1 LDTDNVPLAL
11 ILAASLPL
19 FFFFSLAQHSAD
31 TPGSV
36 FKSRASLRKA
46 EFVLRWC
53 RYACVI
59 AMAVSGLALAS
70 SFLSGGWWPVS
81 ILSLSLLVILLAVD
95 WTASYVVLRVPS
107 QADTICR
114 PLIRLLSGR
123 RQSGPAGNGHASN
136 GAEGLRDGQNEEF
149 PENQEPVITE
159 ADLDS
164 LDHRD
169 RAMLRSILRLDV
181 TTAREIMVPRLDM
194 VAVDIES
201 SLMHV
206 AQQMVEGGHSRL
218 PVFEESI
225 DHISGIVHSRE
236 VLAAM
241 AITDSE
247 QKLRNLVN
255 PAFFIPETKRL
266 DDLLEELQD
275 MGIQMAIVVDE
286 YGGTEGLLTM
296 EDLLEE
302 IVGEIE
308 DEFSR
313 TRESELIHLPD
324 GDVLVHAGVPTED
337 IEELFSTTI
346 DSDDVDT
353 VGGYVYQALGK
364 IPSTGDV
371 VETEHL
377 RIEVVSILGRRIRRL
392 RIGRIGV
399 DASTPSG

>member
-1 LDTDNVPLAL
+1 
-11 ILAASLPL
+11 
-19 FFFFSLAQHSAD
+19 
-31 TPGSV
+31 
-36 FKSRASLRKA
+36 
-46 EFVLRWC
+46 
-53 RYACVI
+53 
-59 AMAVSGLALAS
+59 
-70 SFLSGGWWPVS
+70 
-81 ILSLSLLVILLAVD
+81 
-95 WTASYVVLRVPS
+95 
-107 QADTICR
+107 
-114 PLIRLLSGR
+114 
-123 RQSGPAGNGHASN
+123 
-136 GAEGLRDGQNEEF
+136 
-149 PENQEPVITE
+149 
-159 ADLDS
+159 
-164 LDHRD
+164 
-169 RAMLRSILRLDV
+169 
-181 TTAREIMVPRLDM
+181 
-194 VAVDIES
+194 
-201 SLMHV
+201 MHV

-225 DHISGIVHSRE
+225 DHILGIVHSRE
-236 VLAAM
+236 ILAAM

-247 QKLRNLVN
+247 QSLRNLVN

-275 MGIQMAIVVDE
+275 MGVQMAIVVDE

-313 TRESELIHLPD
+313 TRESELIRLPD

-353 VGGYVYQALGK
+353 VGGYVYQVLGK

-377 RIEVVSILGRRIRRL
+377 RIEVVSILGRRIRKL

>member
-1 LDTDNVPLAL
+1 
-11 ILAASLPL
+11 
-19 FFFFSLAQHSAD
+19 
-31 TPGSV
+31 
-36 FKSRASLRKA
+36 
-46 EFVLRWC
+46 
-53 RYACVI
+53 
-59 AMAVSGLALAS
+59 MAVSGLALATG
-70 SFLSGGWWPVS
+70 FLSGVWWPVS
-81 ILSLSLLVILLAVD
+81 ILSLSLLVILPAID
-95 WTASYVVLRVPS
+95 WTASYVVLRISS
-107 QADTICR
+107 QADTICQ

-123 RQSGPAGNGHASN
+123 RQSSPAGNGHASN
-136 GAEGLRDGQNEEF
+136 GAEGLRDGQNEDF

-164 LDHRD
+164 LDRRD

-201 SLMHV
+201 SLKHV

-225 DHISGIVHSRE
+225 DHILGIVHSRE
-236 VLAAM
+236 ILAAM

-247 QKLRNLVN
+247 QSLRNLVN

-275 MGIQMAIVVDE
+275 MGVQMAIVVDE

-313 TRESELIHLPD
+313 TRESELIRLPD

-353 VGGYVYQALGK
+353 VGGYVYQVLGK

-377 RIEVVSILGRRIRRL
+377 RIEVVSILGRRIRKL

>member
-1 LDTDNVPLAL
+1 MDTDNVPLAL
-11 ILAASLPL
+11 ILALSLPL
-19 FFFFSLAQHSAD
+19 FFYFSLAQYSAD
-31 TPGSV
+31 ASASV
-36 FKSRASLRKA
+36 FRSRAPLRNA
-46 EFVLRWC
+46 AFILSWC
-53 RYACVI
+53 RYASII
-59 AMAVSGLALAS
+59 AMAGPVLAFAN
-70 SFLSGGWWPVS
+70 SFQSIVWWPVA
-81 ILSLSLLVILLAVD
+81 IFSLALLVVLLALD
-95 WTASYVVLRVPS
+95 WTASYIVTRFPS
-107 QADTICR
+107 QSDILCG
-114 PLIRLLSGR
+114 PLTRLLSGR
-123 RQSGPAGNGHASN
+123 RQLGSTSNGHASN
-136 GAEGLRDGQNEEF
+136 VAEGPRDGQSEEF
-149 PENQEPVITE
+149 PESQEPVITE
-159 ADLDS
+159 ADLVN

-169 RAMLRSILRLDV
+169 REMLRSILKLDV

-201 SLMHV
+201 SLVHV
-206 AQQMVEGGHSRL
+206 ADQMVGGGHSRT
-218 PVFEESI
+218 PVFDESI
-225 DHISGIVHSRE
+225 DHIVGIVHSRE

-241 AITDSE
+241 AKPDSY
-247 QKLRNLVN
+247 QNLRSLLN

-275 MGIQMAIVVDE
+275 KGIQMAIVVDE

-313 TRESELIHLPD
+313 TRDAELVHLPD

-346 DSDDVDT
+346 DSTDVDT
-353 VGGYVYQALGK
+353 LGGYVYLALGR

-371 VETEHL
+371 VNTEHL

-392 RIGRIGV
+392 RISRIGV
-399 DASTPSG
+399 DASTPTN

>member
-1 LDTDNVPLAL
+1 MDTDNVPLAL

-19 FFFFSLAQHSAD
+19 FFFFSLAQYSAD
-31 TPGSV
+31 TPGNV
-36 FKSRASLRKA
+36 FKSRASIRQA
-46 EFVLRWC
+46 EFILRWC
-53 RYACVI
+53 GYACVV
-59 AMAVSGLALAS
+59 AMAVSGLALATG
-70 SFLSGGWWPVS
+70 FLSGVWWPVS
-81 ILSLSLLVILLAVD
+81 ILSLSLLVILPAID
-95 WTASYVVLRVPS
+95 WTASYVVLRIPS
-107 QADTICR
+107 QADTICQ

-123 RQSGPAGNGHASN
+123 RQSSPAGNGHASN
-136 GAEGLRDGQNEEF
+136 GAEGLRDGQNEDF

-201 SLMHV
+201 SLKHV
-206 AQQMVEGGHSRL
+206 AHEMVESGHSRL

-225 DHISGIVHSRE
+225 DHILGIVHSRE

-247 QKLRNLVN
+247 QNFRNLVN

-275 MGIQMAIVVDE
+275 MGVQMAIVVDE
-286 YGGTEGLLTM
+286 NGGTEGLLTM

-313 TRESELIHLPD
+313 TRESELIRLPD
-324 GDVLVHAGVPTED
+324 GDVLVHSGVPTED
-337 IEELFSTTI
+337 IEALFSTTI

-353 VGGYVYQALGK
+353 VGGYVYQVLGK

>member
-1 LDTDNVPLAL
+1 MDTDNVPLAL

-19 FFFFSLAQHSAD
+19 FFFFSLAQYSSD
-31 TPGSV
+31 TPGNV

-46 EFVLRWC
+46 GFILRWC

-59 AMAVSGLALAS
+59 AMAVSGLALAN
-70 SFLSGGWWPVS
+70 SFLLGDWWLVS

-114 PLIRLLSGR
+114 PLIRLFSGR
-123 RQSGPAGNGHASN
+123 RQSGPAGNGNASN

-149 PENQEPVITE
+149 PEIQEPVITE
-159 ADLDS
+159 ADLHS

-201 SLMHV
+201 SLKHV
-206 AQQMVEGGHSRL
+206 AQQMVESGHSRL

-225 DHISGIVHSRE
+225 DHLLGIVHSRE

-241 AITDSE
+241 AITGSE
-247 QKLRNLVN
+247 QNLRNLVN
-255 PAFFIPETKRL
+255 PAFFIPETKHL

-275 MGIQMAIVVDE
+275 MGVQMAIVVDE

-324 GDVLVHAGVPTED
+324 GDVLVHSGVPTED
-337 IEELFSTTI
+337 IEALFSTTI

-353 VGGYVYQALGK
+353 VGGYVYQVLGK

-392 RIGRIGV
+392 RIGRIGGN
-399 DASTPSG
+399 ASTPSG

>member
-1 LDTDNVPLAL
+1 
-11 ILAASLPL
+11 
-19 FFFFSLAQHSAD
+19 
-31 TPGSV
+31 
-36 FKSRASLRKA
+36 
-46 EFVLRWC
+46 
-53 RYACVI
+53 
-59 AMAVSGLALAS
+59 MAVSGLALATG
-70 SFLSGGWWPVS
+70 FLSGVWWPVS
-81 ILSLSLLVILLAVD
+81 ILSLSLLVILPAID
-95 WTASYVVLRVPS
+95 WTASYVVLRIPS

-114 PLIRLLSGR
+114 PFIRLLSGR
-123 RQSGPAGNGHASN
+123 RQSGPAGNGHSSN
-136 GAEGLRDGQNEEF
+136 GAEGLRDGQNEDF

-201 SLMHV
+201 SLKHV

-225 DHISGIVHSRE
+225 DHILGIVHSRE
-236 VLAAM
+236 ILAAM

-247 QKLRNLVN
+247 QSLRNLVN

-275 MGIQMAIVVDE
+275 MGVQMAIVVDE

-313 TRESELIHLPD
+313 TRELELIRLPD

-353 VGGYVYQALGK
+353 VGGYVYQVLGK

-377 RIEVVSILGRRIRRL
+377 RIEVVSILGRRIRKL

>member
-1 LDTDNVPLAL
+1 MDTDNVPLAL
-11 ILAASLPL
+11 IFAASLPL

-31 TPGSV
+31 TQGNV

-59 AMAVSGLALAS
+59 AMAVSGLALAN

-123 RQSGPAGNGHASN
+123 RQSGPAGNGNTSN
-136 GAEGLRDGQNEEF
+136 GAEGLRDGQKEEF
-149 PENQEPVITE
+149 PEIQEPVITE

-194 VAVDIES
+194 VAVDIDS

-324 GDVLVHAGVPTED
+324 GDVLVHAGVATED

>member
-1 LDTDNVPLAL
+1 MDTDNVPLAL

-19 FFFFSLAQHSAD
+19 FFFFSLAQYFAD
-31 TPGSV
+31 TPGNV
-36 FKSRASLRKA
+36 FKSRASIRQA
-46 EFVLRWC
+46 EFILRWC
-53 RYACVI
+53 GYACVV
-59 AMAVSGLALAS
+59 AMAVSGLALATG
-70 SFLSGGWWPVS
+70 FLSGVWWPVS

-95 WTASYVVLRVPS
+95 WTASYVVLRIPS
-107 QADTICR
+107 QADKICR
-114 PLIRLLSGR
+114 PFIRLLSGR

-136 GAEGLRDGQNEEF
+136 GAEGLRDGQNEDF

-164 LDHRD
+164 LDRRD

-194 VAVDIES
+194 VAVNIES
-201 SLMHV
+201 SLKHV

-225 DHISGIVHSRE
+225 DHILGIVHSRE

-247 QKLRNLVN
+247 QNFRNLVN

-266 DDLLEELQD
+266 DDQLEELQD
-275 MGIQMAIVVDE
+275 MGVQMAIVVDE

-313 TRESELIHLPD
+313 TRELELIRLPD

-353 VGGYVYQALGK
+353 VGGYVYQVLGK